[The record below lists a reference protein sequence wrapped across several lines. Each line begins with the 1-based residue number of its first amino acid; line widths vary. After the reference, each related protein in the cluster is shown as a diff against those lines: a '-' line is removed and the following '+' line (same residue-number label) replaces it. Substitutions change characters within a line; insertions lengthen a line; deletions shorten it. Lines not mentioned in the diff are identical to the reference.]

1 MFHLKGFRRGK
12 ASPVPS
18 RHGKR
23 AQSGAVQRPDLTALY
38 APEHPYLPTSID
50 LLRSRADW
58 CRAEAADLDTQATD
72 FISRAARL
80 RIEAADFDRIAAL
93 AEQDIALP
101 EPDPQAPAQ
110 PQMPPAGYFVHWL
123 SGHDFWPA
131 CGEQGF
137 GAKWATP
144 HAAAVTCPTCQAAS
158 EADAT
163 GWNDPLP
170 APVAEPHY
178 RHQAVPRGQ
187 SNEGMCVK
195 CGADSADSWCSF
207 PDGFP
212 AAVDTAVF
220 EAVDGGSR

>member
-1 MFHLKGFRRGK
+1 MTIFSRSRK
-12 ASPVPS
+12 AAAPQARHNKRS
-18 RHGKR
+18 RTVQ
-23 AQSGAVQRPDLTALY
+23 APAVQRPDLTALY

-80 RIEAADFDRIAAL
+80 RIEAVDFDRIAAL
-93 AEQDIALP
+93 AEQDIAFP
-101 EPDPQAPAQ
+101 EQDPQPPTEPRTPA
-110 PQMPPAGYFVHWL
+110 AGHFVHWL

-144 HAAAVTCPTCQAAS
+144 HAAAVTCPTCQADSEGERVLPNEPWTPTS
-158 EADAT
+158 EADAA
-163 GWNDPLP
+163 GWNEPLP
-170 APVAEPHY
+170 PSVT
-178 RHQAVPRGQ
+178 G
-187 SNEGMCVK
+187 
-195 CGADSADSWCSF
+195 
-207 PDGFP
+207 
-212 AAVDTAVF
+212 TAVL